1 MLILFNQFIY
11 FQSFINLSI
20 KCLCDT
26 PIIHNR
32 KNMHLFQLRRL
43 AKNFPR
49 NKNNSSVTFVPNQ
62 KDRKGMLAI
71 ER

>member
-1 MLILFNQFIY
+1 
-11 FQSFINLSI
+11 
-20 KCLCDT
+20 
-26 PIIHNR
+26 
-32 KNMHLFQLRRL
+32 MHLFQLRRF